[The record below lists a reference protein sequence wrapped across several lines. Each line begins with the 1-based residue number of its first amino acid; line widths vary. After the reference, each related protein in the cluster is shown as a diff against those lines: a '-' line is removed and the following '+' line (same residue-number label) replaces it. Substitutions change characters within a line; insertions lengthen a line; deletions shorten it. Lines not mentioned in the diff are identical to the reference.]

1 MILAIDELRKMGE
14 VKVTEWVRGGQIAW
28 MQNVQRASE
37 SAHGKSPPN
46 LSKEWWRAFI
56 RQCSAAG
63 YISRTIKPV
72 TYGQVVQGSYAS
84 LQPTEKGRNAV
95 SLKQS
100 VLLPQ
105 IDKANVRTEH
115 ASQNSSQQQQNENC
129 RKRVGKGKHMLPILK
144 ELLVKEENWRNLKE
158 DNKEQ
163 YQYPGWHNSRLSNV
177 LYYTSDVTKLPHYSD
192 SDPHFLWSD
201 IQLGKSSTSKNKLD
215 MDIGDKPE
223 KLCYWMSQ
231 CKGVKKC
238 QECDHVVPS
247 SSRKK

>member
-1 MILAIDELRKMGE
+1 MGE

-46 LSKEWWRAFI
+46 LSKEWWQAFI
-56 RQCSAAG
+56 SQCSAAG

-105 IDKANVRTEH
+105 IDKANV
-115 ASQNSSQQQQNENC
+115 QQNMHLRTVVNNNET
-129 RKRVGKGKHMLPILK
+129 R
-144 ELLVKEENWRNLKE
+144 
-158 DNKEQ
+158 
-163 YQYPGWHNSRLSNV
+163 
-177 LYYTSDVTKLPHYSD
+177 TVT
-192 SDPHFLWSD
+192 
-201 IQLGKSSTSKNKLD
+201 T
-215 MDIGDKPE
+215 E
-223 KLCYWMSQ
+223 
-231 CKGVKKC
+231 
-238 QECDHVVPS
+238 
-247 SSRKK
+247 